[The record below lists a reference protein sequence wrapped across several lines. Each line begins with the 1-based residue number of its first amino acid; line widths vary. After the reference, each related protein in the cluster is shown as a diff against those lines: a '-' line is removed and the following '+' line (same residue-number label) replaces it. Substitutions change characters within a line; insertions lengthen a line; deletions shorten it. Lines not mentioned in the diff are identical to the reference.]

1 MFKSLEIEASVAPI
15 KLKNIRHD
23 LEKDNWHE
31 LEAESD
37 AMVCLEGIFE
47 FL

>member
-1 MFKSLEIEASVAPI
+1 MFKSLEIEASAPPI

-23 LEKDNWHE
+23 LEKDDWHE
-31 LEAESD
+31 LEVESD
-37 AMVCLEGIFE
+37 ATVCLEGIFE